1 MQDPFSGFHDNIIIR
16 FVENEMVKNDYLFNN
31 TDYCGKECRSK
42 AGKTGFSSFLRT
54 AGLSAEFGWGES
66 RIAFEGAAETEN
78 IGIAAF
84 DRHLADRQVGML
96 DQFAG
101 MVKAEPM
108 YKFPKRN
115 AVKLTPDLQSEM

>member
-1 MQDPFSGFHDNIIIR
+1 MQDPFSGFHENIIIR

-31 TDYCGKECRSK
+31 TDCHGRKCRDR
-42 AGKTGFSSFLRT
+42 AGETCFSSRLR
-54 AGLSAEFGWGES
+54 AVGLSAEFGRREAG
-66 RIAFEGAAETEN
+66 IALEGAAETEN
-78 IGIAAF
+78 IGITAF

-101 MVKAEPM
+101 MVKAELM
-108 YKFPKRN
+108 EKFSKRN